1 MANHRKASR
10 SVLYQVRWIVGNR
23 ELLRQVRGEVQKARL
38 LSTLA
43 ALPWVEQVEFVQL
56 RRKGRI

>member
-10 SVLYQVRWIVGNR
+10 SVLYQVRWSVGNR

-43 ALPWVEQVEFVQL
+43 ALPWV
-56 RRKGRI
+56 RKYEVMRVGR